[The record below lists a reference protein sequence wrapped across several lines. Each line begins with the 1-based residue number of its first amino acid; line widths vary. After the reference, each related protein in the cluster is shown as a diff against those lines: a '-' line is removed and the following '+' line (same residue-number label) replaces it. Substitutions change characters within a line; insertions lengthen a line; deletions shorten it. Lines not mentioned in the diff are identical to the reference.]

1 MNLLI
6 AIDDTD
12 NKESVGTGRLAR
24 MLAQDLTDSGLIKQK
39 GITRHQFLVH
49 PDIPYTSHN
58 SCACIEADA
67 EVADTDKIFDFSKN
81 FILTHFNEGANP
93 GLCVLDSER
102 VPEELVR
109 LGRRAQTEVIAVE
122 DARKLADQLGIP
134 VWWHGDTGQG
144 VIGAMGGIG
153 LRSTG
158 NDGKFIGMKGIREME
173 GTVTVGEI
181 CKKTSILRVITSTG
195 EILGE
200 NETVNTMNWIRPL
213 LKEGDIVLPVLKEE
227 DEWRTIEKAKRK
239 KGKGKI

>member
-12 NKESVGTGRLAR
+12 NKESIGTGRLAR

-67 EVADTDKIFDFSKN
+67 ETANTDKIFDFSKN
-81 FILTHFNEGANP
+81 FILAHFNEGANP
-93 GLCVLDSER
+93 GLCVLDRER
-102 VPEELVR
+102 VPKELVR
-109 LGRRAQTEVIAVE
+109 LGRRAQTEVIAIE
-122 DARKLADQLGIP
+122 DARKLADQLGIT

-158 NDGKFIGMKGIREME
+158 NDGKFIGMEGIREME

-181 CKKTSILRVITSTG
+181 CRKTSIMRVITPTG
-195 EILGE
+195 EVLGE

-213 LKEGDIVLPVLKEE
+213 LKDGNIVLPVLKEE